1 MKNLTISFWLLF
13 PIVMLSQNFD
23 NEDFIF
29 LKRHNHFDI
38 NLVDGEF
45 NIIKSV
51 TEQGKFLTSKKLY
64 FANEV
69 LSFNSFS
76 TIKDI
81 KAFTYLPLENK
92 KINVD

>member
-29 LKRHNHFDI
+29 LKRHNHFNI

-69 LSFNSFS
+69 LS
-76 TIKDI
+76 
-81 KAFTYLPLENK
+81 
-92 KINVD
+92 